1 MVTGQGTNRYFEIQL
16 SLNRTDE
23 SLYLDGFWTIL
34 NEIRK
39 FLIHMAHTKWNSS
52 LCQEQR
58 KTQESNISTQSFYKS
73 RQIAGNTRYHRNL
86 SSD

>member
-34 NEIRK
+34 NEIQK

-52 LCQEQR
+52 LC
-58 KTQESNISTQSFYKS
+58 
-73 RQIAGNTRYHRNL
+73 
-86 SSD
+86 